1 MTSLSVPSAS
11 PAAYLADVRD
21 LLERIPQASLNTL
34 YGALLQAY
42 DRDAQ
47 IFVVGNGGSA
57 ATATHFACDLS
68 KNTRATGQRRVRAL
82 ALTDNL
88 ACLTAWA
95 NDDGYNSVFAE
106 QLAGLLRSG
115 DLLVAISGSGAS
127 PNILEAV
134 RCARAGGAATVALT
148 GNDGGVLAPMVD
160 HALIVPSA
168 CMPMIEDAHLAVC
181 HALTAA
187 LRAHLHSLAALVE
200 QGPPAGDDAKSAP
213 ALVESSVG

>member
-11 PAAYLADVRD
+11 PAAYLAEVGV
-21 LLERIPQASLNTL
+21 LLERIPQASLTTL

-42 DRDAQ
+42 SRDAQ

-68 KNTRATGQRRVRAL
+68 KNTRAMGQRRVRAL

-95 NDDGYNSVFAE
+95 NDDGYSSVFAE
-106 QLAGLLRSG
+106 QLLGLLRSG

-127 PNILEAV
+127 PNILDAV
-134 RCARAGGAATVALT
+134 RCATAGGAATVALT
-148 GNDGGVLAPMVD
+148 GHDGGLLAPMVD
-160 HALIVPSA
+160 HALIVPSP
-168 CMPMIEDAHLAVC
+168 CMPMIEDVHLAVC

-187 LRAHLHSLAALVE
+187 LRAHLQSLDAAPE
-200 QGPPAGDDAKSAP
+200 QGTPAGDDASVLPVLQSSA
-213 ALVESSVG
+213 G